1 MLAEDSDRY
10 AVYDSIR
17 AQRTWASPRTEP
29 KDEIYHIGMF
39 LRLWMELE
47 STIRNAAPP
56 RRSGPVIPT
65 TSQLLSMNLLTEDTV
80 YDFDQLRR
88 MRNNLVHGVE
98 PQTAEDLDEATKR
111 LNTVLIDIKQRL
123 RDQGEGD

>member
-1 MLAEDSDRY
+1 
-10 AVYDSIR
+10 
-17 AQRTWASPRTEP
+17 
-29 KDEIYHIGMF
+29 
-39 LRLWMELE
+39 
-47 STIRNAAPP
+47 
-56 RRSGPVIPT
+56 
-65 TSQLLSMNLLTEDTV
+65 
-80 YDFDQLRR
+80 